1 MEPQALHTIKSRARF
16 SKYRPSMG
24 TVVGDS
30 ESRCV
35 GCSKGCKIAN
45 LYMYLSIYQN
55 FFSRHVALDE
65 DRPKFGPFKV
75 SCWIFDMPIDEKC
88 TFGYGVIRDRLI
100 EANWRKNVHFSSVN
114 QELAAIASW
123 DTLIIKADKGIYS
136 KYIIFNLNTDI
147 LVVFLI
153 PKK

>member
-1 MEPQALHTIKSRARF
+1 MKWEIAPFNMSLYQFLSAIARNWLYSFWFCICVRSWCTEQLGCRAVWVVLSFTATHLNGECLQRYL
-16 SKYRPSMG
+16 KGMCELNCDHREGTKKLPS
-24 TVVGDS
+24 
-30 ESRCV
+30 
-35 GCSKGCKIAN
+35 N

-100 EANWRKNVHFSSVN
+100 ECN
-114 QELAAIASW
+114 
-123 DTLIIKADKGIYS
+123 
-136 KYIIFNLNTDI
+136 
-147 LVVFLI
+147 
-153 PKK
+153 